1 MSDYNQ
7 ERKSPGCCLD
17 SRRHFNSKNRK
28 HIFSRHN
35 APPCKRIR
43 IPESGNFFL
52 WNPES
57 WVLESGIQH
66 KESGIPLTIGIRN
79 PMFHLQ
85 MLEFSTWNPESMAW
99 NPAQDCVRFPY
110 VGRQR
115 RIRAKKETC
124 DEAEAVNL
132 CDKKTP
138 TYTHASPEAKWNW
151 CIRVRASLFRVQPT
165 FRFKFKRIW
174 EDFFWVSRQIIGVSN
189 RGLKKGSHKSWIEG

>member
-1 MSDYNQ
+1 MVGRAFWRNGGTRYEIWYFAGRYIS
-7 ERKSPGCCLD
+7 
-17 SRRHFNSKNRK
+17 
-28 HIFSRHN
+28 
-35 APPCKRIR
+35 
-43 IPESGNFFL
+43 
-52 WNPES
+52 
-57 WVLESGIQH
+57 
-66 KESGIPLTIGIRN
+66 LT
-79 PMFHLQ
+79 
-85 MLEFSTWNPESMAW
+85 TMAW
-99 NPAQDCVRFPY
+99 NPVQDCVRFPY

-115 RIRAKKETC
+115 RIRAKRETC

-151 CIRVRASLFRVQPT
+151 CIRVRAILFRVQPT

>member
-28 HIFSRHN
+28 HIFSRHD

-66 KESGIPLTIGIRN
+66 KESGIPLTTGIRN

-85 MLEFSTWNPESMAW
+85 ILEFSTWNPESMGG
-99 NPAQDCVRFPY
+99 NPVQDCVSQFPY
-110 VGRQR
+110 LGRQR
-115 RIRAKKETC
+115 RIRARKETC

-138 TYTHASPEAKWNW
+138 TYTHASPEAKWN
-151 CIRVRASLFRVQPT
+151 
-165 FRFKFKRIW
+165 
-174 EDFFWVSRQIIGVSN
+174 
-189 RGLKKGSHKSWIEG
+189 